1 MTELMLRNINLVKED
16 KDVPIDNQCLV
27 DWMDDKVDALEMIR
41 QIVNATDHDC
51 YMGHLNPSLGE
62 YEMQIESCAWKSMAE
77 KKCHIY
83 QGVRHLANAVGQEL
97 TVEPFIEDQ
106 NEVGYFVY
114 RGVKFF
120 ELRNIGEE
128 FR

>member
-27 DWMDDKVDALEMIR
+27 DWLDDKVDALEMIR
-41 QIVNATDHDC
+41 QIVTATDHDC
-51 YMGHLNPSLGE
+51 YMGRLDERLGE
-62 YEMQIESCAWKSMAE
+62 YEMQIESCAWNSRAVME
-77 KKCHIY
+77 CHIY
-83 QGVRHLANAVGQEL
+83 QGIRHLANAVGQEL
-97 TVEPFIEDQ
+97 TVEPFQEGES
-106 NEVGYFVY
+106 EVGYFMY